1 MSIFTRIGDFI
12 RGWRLDKFVK
22 ALVNGDH
29 EQAEKLQDT
38 GTKLIELVD
47 KVKSWVKSPMGDF
60 VTSVIPGDWDDNLKE
75 KGIAFLEKQATNFD
89 IITGA
94 SVAPTIGE
102 KFVYAY
108 NKVLETGDEDK
119 EDGFWHELG
128 SAGTK
133 AFADGKITFGD
144 GAVLAEMLYRLIV
157 KKKNV

>member
-1 MSIFTRIGDFI
+1 MSIFTKIGDFI
-12 RGWRLDKFVK
+12 RGWRLDKFIK

-29 EQAEKLQDT
+29 EEAEKLQLT

-47 KVKSWVKSPMGDF
+47 QVKAWVKSPMGDF
-60 VTSVIPGDWDDNLKE
+60 ITSVIPGDWDNELKE
-75 KGIAFLEKQATNFD
+75 KGIAFLDKQANNFA

-94 SVAPTIGE
+94 GELPTIGE

-108 NKVLETGDEDK
+108 NKVVETGDEDK

-157 KKKNV
+157 KKKSV